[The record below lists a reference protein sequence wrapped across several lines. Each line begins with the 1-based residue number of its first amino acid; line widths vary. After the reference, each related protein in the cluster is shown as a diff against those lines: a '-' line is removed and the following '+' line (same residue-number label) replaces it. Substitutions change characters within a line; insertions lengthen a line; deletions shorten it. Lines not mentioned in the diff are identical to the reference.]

1 MSRNQVVGV
10 ARPMVDASPKA
21 RGEARFAADVQL
33 PNLAVAKLLPSPHA
47 HAEILSIDTSA
58 AEAMPGVFAVIT
70 GGDIPKAA
78 DFDPYDHAH
87 GFLARRFAVYV
98 GQPVA
103 AVAAED
109 SATADEALAA
119 IRVEYRVL
127 APVLDLAIALE
138 SGNPVVSR
146 DKTGSSSA
154 ESPSNNAGDAELI
167 NGDLDAGF
175 AAAEVALE
183 ETYEIPM
190 IHQGYLEP
198 HAVTA
203 WWQRDNGVDVWE
215 CVQSP
220 FGARDHIVQ
229 TLGIPAHKIALHTT
243 DIGGAFGGKDQGL
256 FSPIAVLLAK
266 KAERPVRL
274 ALTREEELTI
284 ANPAPMTQIR
294 LRIGVSKS
302 GAITA
307 VDGKVR
313 VDVGAFRT
321 YWGPAA
327 FSVCHMLVDKYRV
340 PAFRLHAQDVF
351 TNRVG
356 FGSYRAP
363 MAVQAA
369 FAIESML
376 DELASKLG
384 IDPIEMRER
393 NLISEGEVGAG
404 GAPMPKHGGTAVL
417 QSLKDHEAWR
427 SSESGRNNGEGLL
440 YGRGFALG
448 LWGSGAFPAAAIARL
463 EKGGYVRFTIGQVD
477 LTGSY
482 TSLAQIAAE
491 ELGISVDR
499 IMFSRADTS
508 RAPFASVSGGSSTI
522 YSMGG
527 AVHEAARELREKILE
542 RAAQELEVD
551 RSELRLKDAEVIV
564 EREPAKRIELAA
576 LYEAETSLFFAK
588 YEPFVARGAKGG
600 RVSRMSAPCFSGTI
614 AEVVVDRETGAV
626 KVLRLVTAQDVGKA
640 INPMLVEGQIQGAAA
655 QSVGAA
661 LWEALEFDDAGRVRN
676 ANLLDYRMPTAADL
690 PSIEA
695 ILIEEEGGDGPFG
708 AKGVGEPPMIAP
720 AAAVANAIR
729 NAIGQRIN
737 QLPLHPESVWRAI
750 QRRKE
755 AMS

>member
-1 MSRNQVVGV
+1 MSRKQMIGV
-10 ARPMVDASPKA
+10 ARPMSDAAPKS
-21 RGEARFAADVQL
+21 RGEARFAADIQL

-47 HAEILSIDTSA
+47 HAEILSIDVSA
-58 AEAMPGVFAVIT
+58 AETMRGVFAVIT
-70 GGDIPKAA
+70 GNDIPAVEGY
-78 DFDPYDHAH
+78 DPYDHAH
-87 GFLARRFAVYV
+87 GFLARRFAVFV

-103 AVAAED
+103 AIAAKDAE
-109 SATADEALAA
+109 TAEQALAA

-127 APVLDLAIALE
+127 DAILDSTLAMAPE
-138 SGNPVVSR
+138 SPVVSR
-146 DKTGSSSA
+146 DLAGEAREETIT
-154 ESPSNNAGDAELI
+154 NNAGDAEMA
-167 NGDLDAGF
+167 NGDLEEGF
-175 AAAEVALE
+175 ASADVVLE
-183 ETYEIPM
+183 ETYEIPVL
-190 IHQGYLEP
+190 HQGYLEP

-203 WWQRDNGVDVWE
+203 WWQRDNAVDVWE

-229 TLGIPAHKIALHTT
+229 TLGIPGHKITLHTT

-256 FSPIAVLLAK
+256 FSPIAVLLAR

-274 ALTREEELTI
+274 ALTRAEELTI
-284 ANPAPMTQIR
+284 ANPAPRTTIQ
-294 LRIGVSKS
+294 LKV
-302 GAITA
+302 GAAADGTITA
-307 VDGKVR
+307 VEGEVC

-321 YWGPAA
+321 YWGPAS

-351 TNRVG
+351 TNHVG

-369 FAIESML
+369 FAIESMI
-376 DELASKLG
+376 DELAGRLDM
-384 IDPIEMRER
+384 DPIVLRER
-393 NLISEGEVGAG
+393 NLIAEGDVTSG
-404 GAPMPKHGGTAVL
+404 GTSMPKHGGVSVL
-417 QSLKDHEAWR
+417 QSLLDHDAW
-427 SSESGRNNGEGLL
+427 SASESPRKQDGLC

-448 LWGSGAFPAAAIARL
+448 LWGSGRFPAAAIARL

-491 ELGISVDR
+491 ELGISADR
-499 IMFSRADTS
+499 IVFSRADTS

-527 AVHEAARELREKILE
+527 AVHEASKELREKIIE
-542 RAAQELEVD
+542 RAALELG
-551 RSELRLKDAEVIV
+551 V
-564 EREPAKRIELAA
+564 ERSDVRMDGAGVVVAAHPEKRVELAA
-576 LYEAETSLFFAK
+576 LYEAETSLFYSK

-600 RVSRMSAPCFSGTI
+600 GVARMSAPCFSGTI
-614 AEVVVDRETGAV
+614 AEVAVDPATGKV

-640 INPMLVEGQIQGAAA
+640 INPMLVEGQIEGAAA

-661 LWEALEFDDAGRVRN
+661 LWESVEYDEAGTVLN
-676 ANLLDYRMPTAADL
+676 ADLLDYRMPTAGDL
-690 PSIEA
+690 PEIEA
-695 ILIEEEGGDGPFG
+695 ILIEEDGGDGPFG

-729 NAIGQRIN
+729 DAIGERIN
-737 QLPLHPESVWRAI
+737 RLPLTPERVWLA
-750 QRRKE
+750 QVKE
-755 AMS
+755 GK

>member
-1 MSRNQVVGV
+1 MSRNQEIGV
-10 ARPMVDASPKA
+10 AKPMVDASPKA
-21 RGEARFAADVQL
+21 RGEARFAADIQL
-33 PNLAVAKLLPSPHA
+33 PNLAVAKLLPSLHA
-47 HAEILSIDTSA
+47 HAEVLSIDTSV
-58 AEAMPGVFAVIT
+58 AEAMPGVYAVIT
-70 GGDIPKAA
+70 GSDIPEVEG
-78 DFDPYDHAH
+78 FDPYDHAH
-87 GFLARRFAVYV
+87 GFLARRFAVHV

-103 AVAAED
+103 AVAAKD
-109 SATADEALAA
+109 PSTAEEALAA
-119 IRVEYRVL
+119 IRVAYRVL
-127 APVLDLAIALE
+127 APILNAAAALE
-138 SGNPVVSR
+138 PGQPVVSR
-146 DKTGSSSA
+146 DATASPSE
-154 ESPSNNAGDAELI
+154 ESPSNNAGDAEMI

-175 AAAEVALE
+175 ASADVVLE

-203 WWQRDNGVDVWE
+203 WWKQQGHVDVWE

-284 ANPAPMTQIR
+284 ANPAPMTKIR
-294 LRIGVSKS
+294 LKVGVSS
-302 GAITA
+302 NGAITA
-307 VDGKVR
+307 VDGEVR

-321 YWGPAA
+321 YWGPAS

-376 DELASKLG
+376 DELGCRLG
-384 IDPIEMRER
+384 IDPIEMRKR

-417 QSLKDHEAWR
+417 QSLMNHAAWR
-427 SSESGRNNGEGLL
+427 GTKSGRNEDGMC

-491 ELGISVDR
+491 ELGISADR
-499 IMFSRADTS
+499 IVFSRADTS

-527 AVHEAARELREKILE
+527 AVQEAARELREKIVE
-542 RAAQELEVD
+542 RAALELDVD
-551 RSELRLKDAEVIV
+551 RSELRMNDVAVTV
-564 EREPAKRIELAA
+564 EGKSDKRIELDA

-614 AEVVVDRETGAV
+614 AEVAVNPETGAV

-661 LWEALEFDDAGRVRN
+661 LWEAVEYDDAGRVRN
-676 ANLLDYRMPTAADL
+676 ADLLDYRLPTAADL
-690 PSIEA
+690 PKIET

-737 QLPLHPESVWRAI
+737 QLPLNPESIW
-750 QRRKE
+750 Q
-755 AMS
+755 AMQ

>member
-1 MSRNQVVGV
+1 
-10 ARPMVDASPKA
+10 MVDAAPKA
-21 RGEARFAADVQL
+21 KGEARFAADVQL

-47 HAEILSIDTSA
+47 HAAILSIDTQA

-70 GGDIPKAA
+70 GSDIPEV
-78 DFDPYDHAH
+78 DNYDPYDHAH
-87 GFLARRFAVYV
+87 GFLARKYAVHV
-98 GQPVA
+98 GQPIA
-103 AVAAED
+103 AVAARD
-109 SATADEALAA
+109 ATTAEEALAA
-119 IRVEYRVL
+119 IRVEYRQM
-127 APVLDLAIALE
+127 APIFDVATAL
-138 SGNPVVSR
+138 NPGSPIVSR
-146 DKTGSSSA
+146 DVSSIA
-154 ESPSNNAGDAELI
+154 PEATASNNAGEADLV

-175 AAAEVALE
+175 ASADIVREAS
-183 ETYEIPM
+183 YEIPM
-190 IHQGYLEP
+190 LHQGYLEP

-203 WWQRDNGVDVWE
+203 WWQRDNSVDVWQ

-220 FGARDHIVQ
+220 FGSRDHIVQ
-229 TLGIPAHKIALHTT
+229 TLGIPAHKIAVHTT

-256 FSPIAVLLAK
+256 FSPLAVLLAR
-266 KAERPVRL
+266 KAGRPVQL
-274 ALTREEELTI
+274 ALTRKEELTM
-284 ANPAPMTQIR
+284 ANPAPLTRIR
-294 LRIGVSKS
+294 LKVGVKAD
-302 GAITA
+302 GTITA
-307 VDGKVR
+307 VDGEVC

-351 TNRVG
+351 TNHVG

-376 DELASKLG
+376 DELACRLG
-384 IDPIEMRER
+384 VDPIEMRER
-393 NLISEGEVGAG
+393 NLISEGVVGAG
-404 GAPMPKHGGTAVL
+404 GAPMPKHGGAAVL
-417 QSLKDHEAWR
+417 QSLRTHEAWQGTEPKR
-427 SSESGRNNGEGLL
+427 DGDGLH
-440 YGRGFALG
+440 YGQGFALG

-482 TSLAQIAAE
+482 TSLAQIAAQ
-491 ELGISVDR
+491 ELGISTDR
-499 IMFSRADTS
+499 VVFSRADTS

-542 RAAQELEVD
+542 RAALELEVD
-551 RSELRLKDAEVIV
+551 QSQLEIAEGGVHVKHDPSLKI
-564 EREPAKRIELAA
+564 PLAD
-576 LYEAETSLFFAK
+576 LYEAETSLFYAK

-600 RVSRMSAPCFSGTI
+600 RISRMAAPCFSGTI
-614 AEVVVDRETGAV
+614 AEVAVEQETGKV
-626 KVLRLVTAQDVGKA
+626 RVLRLITAQDVGKA

-661 LWEALEFDDAGRVRN
+661 LWEAVEYDDTGAVKN

-720 AAAVANAIR
+720 AAAIANAIR
-729 NAIGQRIN
+729 NAIGHRICD
-737 QLPLHPESVWRAI
+737 LPITPERIWDSLSDTKGAGG
-750 QRRKE
+750 
-755 AMS
+755 